1 MDSHARY
8 ILNDLT
14 DVVEELTKIVRELNP
29 GANYG
34 LIEFMLA
41 RIDRE
46 LENALR
52 AADGRPTITATMD

>member
-1 MDSHARY
+1 MDSHCRF

-46 LENALR
+46 LEKAL
-52 AADGRPTITATMD
+52 TASERSS

>member
-1 MDSHARY
+1 MDKEVRF

-14 DVVEELTKIVRELNP
+14 DVVEQLTKIVRELNP

-41 RIDRE
+41 RIDRQLNDI
-46 LENALR
+46 LEAAGPR
-52 AADGRPTITATMD
+52 A